1 MAAMAEPAGEGPPW
15 QSLPEPAPMPRPDR
29 SGHAP
34 VNGIGI
40 YYAIFN
46 ASRGDPVLLLHGGL
60 GNADHWGNQVPALM
74 ARRTVIVADSRGH
87 GRSTRG
93 RELIS
98 YRQMASDVVALLTHL
113 AIDTVAIAGWSDGG
127 IVGLEIAISYPQRL
141 SRLWAEGA
149 NSNPGALKDPHGI
162 PTLRA
167 MAKRASN
174 EYACLS
180 PTPDAFPE
188 FKHEIVAMWS
198 SQPDFKP
205 EALASIAVPTAI
217 VAGEHD
223 ELVKRENTEEI
234 ARLIPGARLVILPG
248 VSHFG
253 LWQDPAGYNAAL
265 LSFLDGT

>member
-1 MAAMAEPAGEGPPW
+1 MPEPVAEIPRW
-15 QSLPEPAPMPRPDR
+15 QSLPEPDPMPKPDR

-34 VNGIGI
+34 VNGIGM

-46 ASRGDPVLLLHGGL
+46 ASGGDPVLLLHGGM
-60 GNADHWGNQVPALM
+60 GNADHWGNQVPALA
-74 ARRTVIVADSRGH
+74 ARRTLIVADSRGH
-87 GRSTRG
+87 GRSTRD
-93 RELIS
+93 REPIS
-98 YRQMASDVVALLTHL
+98 YRLMASDVAALLTHL
-113 AIDTVAIAGWSDGG
+113 AIDKVALAGWSDGG
-127 IVGLEIAISYPQRL
+127 IIGLEIAISRPQRL

-149 NSNPGALKDPHGI
+149 NSNPGGLKDPHGI

-167 MAKRASN
+167 MARRASV
-174 EYACLS
+174 EYARLS
-180 PTPDAFPE
+180 PAPDAFSD
-188 FKHEIVAMWS
+188 FKHEIRAMWS

-205 EALASIAVPTAI
+205 ADLAGIAVPTAI

-223 ELVKRENTEEI
+223 ELVKRENTEEV

-253 LWQDPAGYNAAL
+253 LWQDPVGYNAAL